1 MENLI
6 KKWPLEPQKEIWMGY
21 IYQLEVYIKM
31 VKVDFKDS
39 IQNECYEKKVWKSK
53 A

>member
-1 MENLI
+1 M
-6 KKWPLEPQKEIWMGY
+6 EPQKDIWMGY
-21 IYQLEVYIKM
+21 IYQLEVYTKNGQSWL
-31 VKVDFKDS
+31 KDA